1 MKTQMTILLCLLT
14 SIIFSQEKNEDF
26 LIEKGLWSIEGEFS
40 INSINSDYP
49 NDIGNIAREDFNF
62 NIAPKVGYI
71 ISDNLIL
78 GLGIGYSYLKTE
90 FENENSNDLN
100 INDSKTNSIEFFPYI
115 KKFFPVSK
123 KLALHLQGE
132 TRFTFRKNTFINYYN
147 DERVNNSELLFIG
160 IRPGISYNMS
170 KNILL
175 QANVGSLGYQHASS
189 EVDDVETEKSNS
201 FGFNFNT
208 SNLTFGLTILL

>member
-1 MKTQMTILLCLLT
+1 MKTPMIILLCLLT

-26 LIEKGLWSIEGEFS
+26 LIEKGQWSIEGEFS
-40 INSINSDYP
+40 FNSQNADYSNSNGDV
-49 NDIGNIAREDFNF
+49 NRNDFNF
-62 NIAPKVGYI
+62 NIAPKVGYT

-78 GLGIGYSYLKTE
+78 GLGVGYAHSKTE
-90 FENENSNDLN
+90 MEDDNNN
-100 INDSKTNSIEFFPYI
+100 IEGNDSKINAIEFFPYI

-132 TRFTFRKNTFINYYN
+132 TRFTFRKNTFDNYYN
-147 DERVNNSELLFIG
+147 DERVHNSEIIFIG
-160 IRPGISYNMS
+160 IRPGISYNMT

-175 QANVGSLGYQHASS
+175 QANIGSLGYQHFSG
-189 EVDDVETEKSNS
+189 EVDDADTEKSNS

-208 SNLTFGLTILL
+208 SNLIFGLTILL

>member
-1 MKTQMTILLCLLT
+1 MTIILCLLT
-14 SIIFSQEKNEDF
+14 SIILSQENNEDF

-49 NDIGNIAREDFNF
+49 NDTENIAREDFNF
-62 NIAPKVGYI
+62 NIAPKVGYT
-71 ISDNLIL
+71 ISGNLII

-90 FENENSNDLN
+90 FKNENSNDLN
-100 INDSKTNSIEFFPYI
+100 INDSKISSIEFFSYI

-147 DERVNNSELLFIG
+147 DERVHNSELLFVG

-170 KNILL
+170 
-175 QANVGSLGYQHASS
+175 
-189 EVDDVETEKSNS
+189 EKFYFKQTLAHLATNMPQVK
-201 FGFNFNT
+201 
-208 SNLTFGLTILL
+208 